1 MTDTKVAEASVADAQ
16 VSGRRRPR
24 LGFGQPGAWVGL
36 VSGTALIVIVSGVCV
51 ANGDLFYERLWLTIL
66 MTITYA
72 VTWNLI
78 GGLAGQHSFAHPVFF
93 GVGAYVCAT
102 LIKHWP
108 GAPVLVLMLAG
119 GAAATLCAI
128 VMGPCFRARGPFFA
142 ILTVAMAEGL
152 RVAGNAFFPGGS
164 SGQYIPISSSPS
176 NGAAVW
182 YALIVVVLAI
192 LAHFAFDRSAIGAG
206 LRLIAVD
213 EDAAAA
219 IGVPTTRLKVT
230 AFVAGAPF
238 VGAIGVLFALSNTF
252 IDPDTVFS
260 LNIAIL
266 AVLTPLLGGIGLLWG
281 AVTGAIVWEIIS
293 DRLGRAVTTPG
304 LTLMVNGAVLVL
316 VINFMPRGIF
326 GTISRWVSRRRRGAT

>member
-1 MTDTKVAEASVADAQ
+1 MTETKVAEAAPPVP
-16 VSGRRRPR
+16 VPERRRTN
-24 LGFGQPGAWVGL
+24 LGFGQPRAWVGL
-36 VSGTALIVIVSGVCV
+36 LSGTALIVLVSVIAV

-93 GVGAYVCAT
+93 GIGAYVCAA

-108 GAPVLVLMLAG
+108 GAPVIVLMLAG
-119 GAAATLCAI
+119 AAAATLCAF
-128 VMGPCFRARGPFFA
+128 VMGPCFRARGPYFA
-142 ILTVAMAEGL
+142 ILTVATAEGL
-152 RVAGNAFFPGGS
+152 RVAGNAWFPGGS
-164 SGQYIPISSSPS
+164 SGQYIPITSSPS
-176 NGAAVW
+176 NSATVF

-206 LRLIAVD
+206 LRMIAID

-219 IGVPTTRLKVT
+219 IGVPTTRLKIT
-230 AFVAGAPF
+230 AFAAGAPF

-281 AVTGAIVWEIIS
+281 AVTGAIIWEIIS
-293 DRLGRAVTTPG
+293 DRLGRSVSTPG
-304 LTLMVNGAVLVL
+304 VMLMVNGAVLVL

-326 GTISRWVSRRRRGAT
+326 GTISRWLTKRRRRA